1 MGRQAP
7 GSASISTLVL
17 TALLLGACS
26 SNSPADASSSAPSSP
41 PQSTG
46 SASPSAPSSPSS
58 SPAPTG
64 KPTPT
69 ASASPAALEDGRH
82 FGFIQRVD
90 AGAPTMVFDLA
101 EFLTGDAANQAAL
114 EDGVIQPGENIPD
127 DYYIRNRNPRL
138 RDLALVPD
146 VQIILVNWPA
156 CCDTTV
162 NGVLADFAA
171 SFDTST
177 DVYHGSRSPY
187 WLTVE
192 GGFVTR
198 IEEQY
203 LP

>member
-1 MGRQAP
+1 
-7 GSASISTLVL
+7 V
-17 TALLLGACS
+17 
-26 SNSPADASSSAPSSP
+26 SP
-41 PQSTG
+41 
-46 SASPSAPSSPSS
+46 
-58 SPAPTG
+58 
-64 KPTPT
+64 
-69 ASASPAALEDGRH
+69 SPAALEDGRH
-82 FGFIQRVD
+82 FGFIQSVD
-90 AGAPTMVFDLA
+90 ARGPAMVFDLA
-101 EFLTGDAANQAAL
+101 EFLTGDSANQAAL
-114 EDGVIQPGENIPD
+114 EDGVIQPGENVPD

-146 VQIILVNWPA
+146 VQVILVNWPA

-171 SFDTST
+171 SFTT
-177 DVYHGSRSPY
+177 PNDVYHGSHSPY